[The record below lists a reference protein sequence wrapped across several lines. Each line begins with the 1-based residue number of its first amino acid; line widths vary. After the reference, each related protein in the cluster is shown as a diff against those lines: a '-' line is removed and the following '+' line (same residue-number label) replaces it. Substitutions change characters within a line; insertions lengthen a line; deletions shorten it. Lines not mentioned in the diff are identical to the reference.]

1 MRRGNEVGNRV
12 MPSLEAAGN
21 NIFQYFL
28 VRLPLPAMQ
37 GYQEVY
43 FGCEVLEYLQ

>member
-1 MRRGNEVGNRV
+1 MV

-28 VRLPLPAMQ
+28 VSAIANARL
-37 GYQEVY
+37 EVY
-43 FGCEVLEYLQ
+43 FG